1 MFFSL
6 VIPVYNRPEEI
17 RVVLEGLSQQTYKNF
32 EVIVVEDG
40 SVNKSETIV
49 ASFQDR
55 LDVHY
60 HYIEN
65 IGQGFARNYGFK
77 QSKGDYI
84 IILDSDIIIPTFYL
98 EKIYRYLLKDPLDC
112 FGGPDKA
119 HPAFSPLQKAID
131 YALTSYLTT
140 GGIRGNAH
148 SVSKFYPRSF
158 NMGIKREVYAQT
170 GGFNM
175 PDWGED
181 LEFSM
186 RIEKAGF
193 KIGLIKDAF
202 VYHIRRPSLKAFFV
216 QMVRIGKSRV
226 NIARLY
232 PGSTKAVHL
241 IPLLAYLYL
250 LLGIISWFTTPVV
263 ARAMLTVVLLY
274 LVGVILESFFRHRS
288 LEVSF
293 LCLLTAPSV
302 FFGYGWGL
310 MRYTFK
316 QKGIYIR
323 GKKA

>member
-6 VIPVYNRPEEI
+6 IIPVYNRPEEI
-17 RVVLEGLSQQTYKNF
+17 RVVLEGLSQQTYKHF

-40 SVNKSETIV
+40 SVNKSDKIV
-49 ASFQDR
+49 EGFKDQ
-55 LDVHY
+55 LEIHY
-60 HYIEN
+60 HYIGN
-65 IGQGFARNYGFK
+65 IGQGFARNYGFEH
-77 QSKGDYI
+77 SKGDYI
-84 IILDSDIIIPTFYL
+84 IILDSDIIIPEFYL
-98 EKIYRYLLKDPLDC
+98 QNIYRHLQKEPLDC

-158 NMGIKREVYAQT
+158 NMGIRREVYAQT

-186 RIEKAGF
+186 RIERAGF

-202 VYHIRRPSLKAFFV
+202 VYHIRRPSLKAFFI

-226 NIARLY
+226 NIARLF
-232 PGSTKAVHL
+232 PGSTQAVHL

-250 LLGIISWFTTPVV
+250 LLGIISLFTNPAL
-263 ARAMLTVVLLY
+263 ARAMIAVVLLY
-274 LVGVILESFFRHRS
+274 LLGVILESFFRHRS
-288 LEVSF
+288 LAVS
-293 LCLLTAPSV
+293 LICLITAPSV
-302 FFGYGWGL
+302 FLGYGWGL

-316 QKGIYIR
+316 QKGVYIR
-323 GKKA
+323 GKNA

>member
-6 VIPVYNRPEEI
+6 IIPVYNRPEEI
-17 RVVLEGLSQQTYKNF
+17 RVVLEGLSQQTYKHF

-40 SVNKSETIV
+40 SANKSDTIV
-49 ASFQDR
+49 DSYKDR

-60 HYIEN
+60 HYIDN

-77 QSKGDYI
+77 HSKGDYI
-84 IILDSDIIIPTFYL
+84 IILDSDIIIPEFYL
-98 EKIYRYLLKDPLDC
+98 ENVHRHLLKNPLDC

-140 GGIRGNAH
+140 GGIRGKAH
-148 SVSKFYPRSF
+148 SVATFYPRSF
-158 NMGIKREVYAQT
+158 NMGIKREVYAQS

-186 RIEKAGF
+186 RIEKAGY
-193 KIGLIKDAF
+193 KIGLIRDAF

-226 NIARLY
+226 NIARLF

-241 IPLLAYLYL
+241 IPLLAYLYI
-250 LLGIISWFTTPVV
+250 LLGIISLFTAPAV
-263 ARAMLTVVLLY
+263 ARAMLAVILLY
-274 LVGVILESFFRHRS
+274 LMAVILESFFRHRS
-288 LEVSF
+288 LAVSF

-302 FFGYGWGL
+302 FLGYGWGL

-316 QKGIYIR
+316 QKGVYIR
-323 GKKA
+323 GKNA

>member
-6 VIPVYNRPEEI
+6 IIPVYNRPEEI

-32 EVIVVEDG
+32 EVIIVEDG
-40 SVNKSETIV
+40 SVDKSEDIV
-49 ASFQDR
+49 ESFKDQ
-55 LDVHY
+55 LNVHY
-60 HYIEN
+60 YYIDN

-77 QSKGDYI
+77 QSKGDYV
-84 IILDSDIIIPTFYL
+84 IILDSDIIIPEFYL
-98 EKIYRYLLKDPLDC
+98 EKIHRHLQKEPLDC
-112 FGGPDKA
+112 FGGPDRA

-140 GGIRGNAH
+140 GGIRGSSH
-148 SVSKFYPRSF
+148 SVSRFYPRSF
-158 NMGIKREVYAQT
+158 NMGIKREVYEKT

-186 RIEKAGF
+186 RIEQAGF

-202 VYHIRRPSLKAFFV
+202 VYHIRRPSLKAFFI
-216 QMVRIGKSRV
+216 QMVRIGKSRI
-226 NIARLY
+226 NIARLF

-241 IPLLAYLYL
+241 IPLLAYLYIL
-250 LLGIISWFTTPVV
+250 LTLIFLFTAPAL
-263 ARAMLTVVLLY
+263 ARAMIAVVLLY
-274 LVGVILESFFRHRS
+274 LMGVILESFFRHRS
-288 LEVSF
+288 LAVSF
-293 LCLLTAPSV
+293 LCLLTSPSV

-310 MRYTFK
+310 MRYSFK